1 MIDAHMRYPRRLNL
15 IGEAYGGDGFN
26 VDGVVSLER

>member
-1 MIDAHMRYPRRLNL
+1 M
-15 IGEAYGGDGFN
+15 GGDGFN